1 MRAGA
6 DYFNQGAGRARRGE
20 KMILWSTYYGANYRY
35 LMEYTFAD
43 DGTITCRLGATGRNI
58 FNRQDD
64 QKDTHMHIGC
74 WRMEFDLGDP
84 NPKGQENVAKTDSPS
99 LVARPSVGGR
109 SPERPIGPRSRN
121 LATIEEAGTPSGPDG
136 PAPNDI
142 LLVRRVL
149 DENTE

>member
-43 DGTITCRLGATGRNI
+43 DGMITCRLGATGRNI

-84 NPKGQENVAKTDSPS
+84 SAKRGNDETAKRRLASVP
-99 LVARPSVGGR
+99 RPSC
-109 SPERPIGPRSRN
+109 PT
-121 LATIEEAGTPSGPDG
+121 A
-136 PAPNDI
+136 
-142 LLVRRVL
+142 
-149 DENTE
+149 